1 MNDILLENFRF
12 SYPIFIRWNDLDPIG
27 HVNNVMYFDYFQTG
41 RGFYMLEAC
50 KNWDWK
56 KNMFVIAH
64 IECDYF
70 SELKLEFENPKIWV
84 RTTKIGTKSFD
95 FEYLVTSEKNG
106 EIVIHSRGKSIQVL
120 IDLQAKKSIEIPDW
134 MSKEIKEFEPAF
146 K

>member
-1 MNDILLENFRF
+1 MKNIDIKQFQF

-41 RGFYMLEAC
+41 RGFYMLEAS

-70 SELKLEFENPKIWV
+70 SELKMEFQNPKIWV
-84 RTTKIGTKSFD
+84 RTTKIGNKSFD
-95 FEYLVTSEKNG
+95 FEYLITTENNG
-106 EIVIHSRGKSIQVL
+106 ETVIHSRGKSVQVL
-120 IDLQAKKSIEIPDW
+120 VDLAIGKSIEIPDW
-134 MSKEIKEFEPAF
+134 LREDIQKYESD
-146 K
+146 